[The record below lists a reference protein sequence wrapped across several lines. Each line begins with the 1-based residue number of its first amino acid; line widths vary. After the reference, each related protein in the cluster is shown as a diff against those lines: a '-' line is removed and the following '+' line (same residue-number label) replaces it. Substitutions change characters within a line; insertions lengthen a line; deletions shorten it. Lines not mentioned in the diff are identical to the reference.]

1 MKVFKRLS
9 VQVTVDKSRSL
20 EIKEKNL
27 LFIRANSKTEFLMDV
42 DNIYIFSDNQANK
55 LKRENFITINIMVY
69 LFEYIIY

>member
-20 EIKEKNL
+20 EIKEKSH
-27 LFIRANSKTEFLMDV
+27 LFIKDNSKTEFLMDV
-42 DNIYIFSDNQANK
+42 EIIYIFLDNQANK
-55 LKRENFITINIMVY
+55 LKRENFIIINIMDY

>member
-42 DNIYIFSDNQANK
+42 EIIYIFLDNQANK
-55 LKRENFITINIMVY
+55 LKRENFIIINIMDY